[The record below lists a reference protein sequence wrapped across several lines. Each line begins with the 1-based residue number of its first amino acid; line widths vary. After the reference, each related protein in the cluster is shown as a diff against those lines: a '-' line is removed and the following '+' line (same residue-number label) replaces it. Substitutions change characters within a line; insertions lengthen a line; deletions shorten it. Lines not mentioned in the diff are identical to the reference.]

1 MPFQVALADFPDRA
15 GSSVSLASGCL
26 RSWALADPD
35 LAERVSIGY
44 CDIPAGEDP
53 KRAARRMAKNAP
65 RLAGL
70 SCYVWNLRQSLELAA
85 ALKGLLPEIRIVL
98 GGPEAG
104 GMARGLL
111 ESEPAVDFIALGE
124 GEETFRR
131 LLLFLAAGRGQVD
144 EVPGLAFR
152 KDGAVAA
159 TPKAPLIDLRKLG
172 APYAAGHVAMPQRTP
187 HHPVLEATRGCPF
200 SCTYCVWGPKRM
212 RYRAIE
218 DIEADLRFMADKTP
232 RIYCIDADILMSRRR
247 ALCVPKAFLRATE
260 GRETKLIF
268 GTNLMHLWPE
278 VVDFFSKHPDRFC
291 VNFGLQTV
299 VPEVAKRI
307 RRPLDIGALGA
318 RLRHFKEKCPSMQF
332 GFGLIFGLPGDDL
345 GGFKR
350 GLEWTLS
357 YHPSR
362 IFVNHCVVLPGSEL
376 ERRAK
381 EQGLSYQKEPPHL
394 MVETP
399 AMSREDFG
407 VARRLGVLV
416 YLLGLTKTFNDE
428 LNRLMDRRAGEGG
441 TRVAALERWRRFLAA
456 AGLDLCPED
465 AGWENG
471 ETTSLEL
478 VGCALRRIEKDPL
491 LLAAV
496 MKATRDFAARELG
509 GASSASRPTGT
520 VLSRA

>member
-1 MPFQVALADFPDRA
+1 M
-15 GSSVSLASGCL
+15 
-26 RSWALADPD
+26 ADPD
-35 LAERVSIGY
+35 LAKRVSIGY
-44 CDIPAGEDP
+44 CDIPAGDDP
-53 KRAARRMAKNAP
+53 KRAARRMAKDAP

-70 SCYVWNLRQSLELAA
+70 SCYVWNLRQSLKLAA
-85 ALKGLLPEIRIVL
+85 ALKELLPEIRIVL
-98 GGPEAG
+98 GGPGAG
-104 GMARGLL
+104 GVARGLL
-111 ESEPAVDFIALGE
+111 ESEAAVDFIALGE

-159 TPKAPLIDLRKLG
+159 TLKAPLINLRKLG
-172 APYAAGHVAMPQRTP
+172 APYAAGHVAMIQGTP
-187 HHPVLEATRGCPF
+187 HHPVLEASRGCPF

-232 RIYCIDADILMSRRR
+232 LVYSIDADILMNRRR
-247 ALCVPKAFLRATE
+247 ALSVPKAFLRATE

-278 VVDFFSKHPDRFC
+278 VVDFLSRHQDRFC

-307 RRPLDIGALGA
+307 RRPLDIGGLKA

-332 GFGLIFGLPGDDL
+332 GFDLIFGLPGDGL
-345 GGFKR
+345 KGFKR
-350 GLEWTLS
+350 GLEWALS
-357 YHPSR
+357 YRPFR

-376 ERRAK
+376 ERQAK
-381 EQGLSYQKEPPHL
+381 EQGLIYQKEPPHL

-399 AMSREDFG
+399 LMSREDFG
-407 VARRLGVLV
+407 AARRLGVLV
-416 YLLGLTKTFNDE
+416 YFLGYQAIYSE
-428 LNRLMDRRAGEGG
+428 LNGLMDRHAGEGG
-441 TRVAALERWRRFLAA
+441 MRVATLERWGRFLAA

-478 VGCALRRIEKDPL
+478 AGCALRHIEKEPIL
-491 LLAAV
+491 QAAV
-496 MKATRDFAARELG
+496 MKATRDFAAQELG
-509 GASSASRPTGT
+509 GDSSARRPMGS
-520 VLSRA
+520 VFSRA

>member
-159 TPKAPLIDLRKLG
+159 TPKAPLIDLRRLG
-172 APYAAGHVAMPQRTP
+172 APYAAGHVAMPQGTP
-187 HHPVLEATRGCPF
+187 QLFLEASRGCPF

-232 RIYCIDADILMSRRR
+232 LVYCIDADILMSRRR
-247 ALCVPKAFLRATE
+247 ALSVPKAFLRATE

-407 VARRLGVLV
+407 AAHRLDVLV
-416 YLLGLTKTFNDE
+416 HFLGCNQAIYNE
-428 LNRLMDRRAGEGG
+428 LYGLMERRAGEGG
-441 TRVAALERWRRFLAA
+441 TRVGTLERWGQFLAA
-456 AGLDLCPED
+456 ADLDLCPEG
-465 AGWENG
+465 AGRENIEAAVYAWE
-471 ETTSLEL
+471 
-478 VGCALRRIEKDPL
+478 RIEKDPV

-496 MKATRDFAARELG
+496 MKATRDFAAQELG
-509 GASSASRPTGT
+509 GASSARRPIRT
-520 VLSRA
+520 VLSRE